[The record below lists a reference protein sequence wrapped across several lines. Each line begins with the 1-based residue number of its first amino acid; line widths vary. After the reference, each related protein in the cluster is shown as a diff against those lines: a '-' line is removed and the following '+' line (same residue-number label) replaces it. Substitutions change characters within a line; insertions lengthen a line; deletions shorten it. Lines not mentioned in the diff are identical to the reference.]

1 MYLCVDNLHGSFSL
15 PLGMLDA
22 AGATRQTGQIVENG
36 VLGVLDRILLTND
49 DGIDAPGL
57 TVLEAIAAELAHEVW
72 VVAPEHDQSGVSHAI
87 SLHHALRV
95 SERGTRRFG
104 ISGTPG
110 DCAVMG
116 ICHLMTNG
124 APQLLLSGVNRGL
137 NLGMETV
144 FSGTVGGA
152 MTGMM
157 LGVPSIALSQAYKDR
172 NNVSW
177 DASRTQ
183 GAEVVRNLLA
193 IGWSKDACLNVN
205 FPACSAAEAGPIT
218 LARQGVGM
226 VAGMHVDTR
235 TDPRGMTYHW
245 LNFRRGDRQQ
255 GPESDYDA
263 MRAGKIVVTPL
274 RYDRTDEDA
283 YQALA
288 EKLPR
293 FGV

>member
-1 MYLCVDNLHGSFSL
+1 M
-15 PLGMLDA
+15 
-22 AGATRQTGQIVENG
+22 
-36 VLGVLDRILLTND
+36 LDRILLTND

-57 TVLEAIAAELAHEVW
+57 AILEAIAAELAREVW

-95 SERGTRRFG
+95 SQQGERRFG
-104 ISGTPG
+104 VSGTPG

-116 ICHLMTNG
+116 ICHLMTDG

-157 LGVPSIALSQAYKDR
+157 LGVPSIALSQAYQDR
-172 NNVSW
+172 DNVSW
-177 DASRTQ
+177 DASRSL
-183 GAEVVRNLLA
+183 GARVVRDLLA
-193 IGWSKDACLNVN
+193 IGWSKDACLNIN
-205 FPACSAAEAGPIT
+205 FPACPAAEAGPLT

-226 VAGMHVDTR
+226 IAGMHVDTR
-235 TDPRGMTYHW
+235 VDPRGMAYHW

-255 GPESDYDA
+255 GPESDYSA
-263 MRAGKIVVTPL
+263 LRAGNVVVTPL

-283 YQALA
+283 FQALA
-288 EKLPR
+288 DKLPR
-293 FGV
+293 FTAA

>member
-1 MYLCVDNLHGSFSL
+1 M
-15 PLGMLDA
+15 
-22 AGATRQTGQIVENG
+22 
-36 VLGVLDRILLTND
+36 LDRILLTND

-57 TVLEAIAAELAHEVW
+57 AVLEAIAAELAREVW

-95 SERGTRRFG
+95 SQQGPRRFG

-110 DCAVMG
+110 DSAVMG
-116 ICHLMTNG
+116 ICHLMTDG
-124 APQLLLSGVNRGL
+124 PPQLLLSGVNRGL

-177 DASRTQ
+177 DASRTL
-183 GAEVVRNLLA
+183 GAKVVRDLLA
-193 IGWSKDACLNVN
+193 IGWSRDACLNVN
-205 FPACSAAEAGPIT
+205 FPACAATEAGPVT

-226 VAGMHVDTR
+226 IAGMHVDTR

-263 MRAGKIVVTPL
+263 LRAGNIVVTPL

-283 YQALA
+283 YRALS

-293 FGV
+293 FGQ